1 MLTIRQYAEMHGIS
15 YEAARQQVNRHK
27 EALEG
32 HIMREGRTQYL
43 DDIAVG
49 ILDEARTKQP
59 IIMQETN
66 DRRELEDLRAQNAA
80 LLLKITE
87 LQDQLLSERAKVVQL
102 QEKMMGMLDG
112 SDEDTNQEATQAD
125 QETLIEDEAPA
136 PETID
141 ANETIDAQPVEI
153 DQEDKPR
160 TIWQRLLYV
169 LRG

>member
-1 MLTIRQYAEMHGIS
+1 MHGIS

-27 EALEG
+27 DALEG

-49 ILDEARTKQP
+49 ILDETRTKQP
-59 IIMQETN
+59 IIMQEVN
-66 DRRELEDLRAQNAA
+66 DRQELEDLRAQNAT

-87 LQDQLLSERAKVVQL
+87 LQDQLLSERAKVVQHKK
-102 QEKMMGMLDG
+102 KMMGMLDS
-112 SDEDTNQEATQAD
+112 SDEDTNQEAP
-125 QETLIEDEAPA
+125 IEDEAPA

-153 DQEDKPR
+153 NQEDKPR

>member
-1 MLTIRQYAEMHGIS
+1 MHGIS

-27 EALEG
+27 DALEG

-49 ILDEARTKQP
+49 ILDETRTKQP
-59 IIMQETN
+59 IIMQEVN
-66 DRRELEDLRAQNAA
+66 DRQELEDLRAQNAT

-102 QEKMMGMLDG
+102 QEKMMGMLNS
-112 SDEDTNQEATQAD
+112 SDEDTNQEAP
-125 QETLIEDEAPA
+125 IEDEAPA

-153 DQEDKPR
+153 NQEDKPR

>member
-1 MLTIRQYAEMHGIS
+1 MHGIS

-27 EALEG
+27 DALEG

-49 ILDEARTKQP
+49 ILDETRTKQP
-59 IIMQETN
+59 IIMQEVN
-66 DRRELEDLRAQNAA
+66 DRQELEDLRAQNAT

-102 QEKMMGMLDG
+102 QEKMMGMLDS
-112 SDEDTNQEATQAD
+112 SDEDTNQEAP
-125 QETLIEDEAPA
+125 IEDEAPA

-153 DQEDKPR
+153 NQEDKPR

>member
-27 EALEG
+27 DALEG

-49 ILDEARTKQP
+49 ILDETRTKQP
-59 IIMQETN
+59 IIMQEVN
-66 DRRELEDLRAQNAA
+66 DRQELEDLRAQNAT

-102 QEKMMGMLDG
+102 QEKMMGMLDS
-112 SDEDTNQEATQAD
+112 SDEDTNQEAP
-125 QETLIEDEAPA
+125 IEDEAPA

-153 DQEDKPR
+153 NQEDKPR

>member
-1 MLTIRQYAEMHGIS
+1 MHGIS

-27 EALEG
+27 DALEG
-32 HIMREGRTQYL
+32 HIIREGRTQYL

-49 ILDEARTKQP
+49 ILDETRTKQP
-59 IIMQETN
+59 IIMQEVN
-66 DRRELEDLRAQNAA
+66 DRQELEDLRAQNAT

-102 QEKMMGMLDG
+102 QEKMMGMLNV
-112 SDEDTNQEATQAD
+112 SDEDADQTATQPD
-125 QETLIEDEAPA
+125 QDAPLKDETPA
-136 PETID
+136 PETAD
-141 ANETIDAQPVEI
+141 AFETIDAQPVEI
-153 DQEDKPR
+153 NQEDKPR